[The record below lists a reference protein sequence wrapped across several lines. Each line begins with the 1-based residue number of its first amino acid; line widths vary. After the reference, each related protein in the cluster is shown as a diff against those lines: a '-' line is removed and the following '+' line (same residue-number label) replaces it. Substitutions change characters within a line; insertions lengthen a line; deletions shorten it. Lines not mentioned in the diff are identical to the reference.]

1 MLFTWSGHSD
11 DIPNLLFL
19 RTFTAVPLHLA
30 RAVVSARFIFIA
42 RHVSTQSHYY
52 AIALFVATAI
62 HGLYDYL
69 IMTYRGH
76 SFGFLFVLGF
86 VIAWAWR
93 IASIRS
99 PSAP

>member
-1 MLFTWSGHSD
+1 
-11 DIPNLLFL
+11 LFL

-30 RAVVSARFIFIA
+30 TAVVSAKFIFIA
-42 RHVSTQSHYY
+42 RQDSMQSHYY

-62 HGLYDYL
+62 HGLYDHL
-69 IMTYRGH
+69 IMASQGR
-76 SFGFLFVLGF
+76 SFVFLFALGF

-93 IASIRS
+93 IASIQP